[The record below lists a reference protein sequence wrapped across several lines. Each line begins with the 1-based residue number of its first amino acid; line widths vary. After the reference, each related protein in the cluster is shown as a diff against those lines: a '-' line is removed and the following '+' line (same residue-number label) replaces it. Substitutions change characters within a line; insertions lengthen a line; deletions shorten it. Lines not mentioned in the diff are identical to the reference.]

1 MNIKKSKIAL
11 ALGTLIFLAAP
22 LSSAFAN
29 QNNCQM
35 GGTMASIKSELR
47 GYVQGVKGDDVKKMQ
62 QHMNALLQLSEKAT
76 QVTPAMDHSK
86 MDMKEMTGMDHSKMD
101 MKEMAGM
108 DHSKMDMKEMADMD
122 HSKMDMKEMADMD
135 HSKMDMKEMAG
146 MDHSKMDMNEMA
158 TMQNMEGMSN
168 EQHQHMMYMHNMT
181 ELNDMFKQLSKTQ
194 EKNEIKVIL
203 GKIKDHSE
211 KNQMFKKECN

>member
-86 MDMKEMTGMDHSKMD
+86 MGMKK
-101 MKEMAGM
+101 MAGM
-108 DHSKMDMKEMADMD
+108 DHSKMDMKEMAGMD

>member
-1 MNIKKSKIAL
+1 
-11 ALGTLIFLAAP
+11 
-22 LSSAFAN
+22 
-29 QNNCQM
+29 
-35 GGTMASIKSELR
+35 
-47 GYVQGVKGDDVKKMQ
+47 
-62 QHMNALLQLSEKAT
+62 
-76 QVTPAMDHSK
+76 
-86 MDMKEMTGMDHSKMD
+86 
-101 MKEMAGM
+101 
-108 DHSKMDMKEMADMD
+108 MKEMADMD
-122 HSKMDMKEMADMD
+122 HSKMDMKEMAD
-135 HSKMDMKEMAG
+135 

>member
-86 MDMKEMTGMDHSKMD
+86 MGMKKMAGMDHSKMD

-122 HSKMDMKEMADMD
+122 HSKMDMKEMAD
-135 HSKMDMKEMAG
+135 

>member
-122 HSKMDMKEMADMD
+122 HSKMDMKEMA
-135 HSKMDMKEMAG
+135 G